1 LRCCVSVVVFTVLAA
16 TLALAPAVSHVRG
29 SFLWC
34 GAPSHLAERCCLSWF
49 ASLHSKIC
57 TSPAPSVYQQPRRA
71 ALHRREQR
79 CVACCDYPRAP
90 LTLVLCSLLLFSQ
103 GTMLSLSAPK
113 VHARAALVP
122 PTRST
127 VCCSIMRGP
136 RGVLVPSQTGGATY
150 GVSRRAFLA
159 GQDLVSARSS
169 FVTRPLRSSCRK
181 LPGVLT
187 VRLEAGVE
195 TCLDLRSFPSLGI
208 GECFTWSARD
218 RLGQA
223 HGHCGGAI

>member
-1 LRCCVSVVVFTVLAA
+1 
-16 TLALAPAVSHVRG
+16 
-29 SFLWC
+29 
-34 GAPSHLAERCCLSWF
+34 
-49 ASLHSKIC
+49 
-57 TSPAPSVYQQPRRA
+57 
-71 ALHRREQR
+71 
-79 CVACCDYPRAP
+79 
-90 LTLVLCSLLLFSQ
+90 
-103 GTMLSLSAPK
+103 
-113 VHARAALVP
+113 
-122 PTRST
+122 
-127 VCCSIMRGP
+127 MRGP

-195 TCLDLRSFPSLGI
+195 TCLDLRSFPSLGV
-208 GECFTWSARD
+208 GECFTQRACD

-223 HGHCGGAI
+223 HGRRWGAIRGRGERGLGADSVEVHSTLGSSGEAGRRPVAGEPAPGERSWSGPNC